1 MNVAEGGTWPFKVQ
15 RDQGVTTITLDRAE
29 KLNALTF
36 EIYKEL
42 AIFLRRDAKLVADWQ
57 FAPSRT
63 GGEPERSCPG
73 TRAIVITGA
82 GRAFCSGG
90 DVEDIIGQLF
100 EKDLQGLLAFT
111 RMTGDLV
118 RAMRE
123 HPAPIVAAVNGVAAG
138 AGAIIA
144 MASDLRIASDKG
156 RVSFLFNKVG
166 LAGADMGACHLLPRI
181 VGQGRAS
188 ELLYLGDV
196 INAEEA
202 HRIGF
207 FNRVVPA
214 AALLA
219 EASAIAHRMA
229 EGPHFANTVTKVQLE
244 REMDVSLSAAIEM
257 EAQAQAICMVHPDF
271 REAFDAWTEKR
282 APRFK

>member
-1 MNVAEGGTWPFKVQ
+1 MTLPFLLE
-15 RDQGVTTITLDRAE
+15 RDAGLVTITLNRPG

-36 EIYKEL
+36 EIYAGL
-42 AIFLRRDAKLVADWQ
+42 ARWLREDAASGD
-57 FAPSRT
+57 
-63 GGEPERSCPG
+63 

-100 EKDLQGLLAFT
+100 AKDMQGLLEFT
-111 RMTGDLV
+111 RMTGELV
-118 RAMRE
+118 RALRA
-123 HPAPIVAAVNGVAAG
+123 HPAPIVAAINGIAAG

-144 MASDLRIASDKG
+144 MASDLRIASEKG

-181 VGQGRAS
+181 VGHGRAS

-196 INAEEA
+196 IGADEA

-207 FNRVVPA
+207 FNRVVAPE
-214 AALLA
+214 ALLV
-219 EASAIAHRMA
+219 EATAVARRIAD
-229 EGPHFANTVTKVQLE
+229 GPHFANTVTKVQLE

-257 EAQAQAICMVHPDF
+257 EAQAQAICMMHPDF